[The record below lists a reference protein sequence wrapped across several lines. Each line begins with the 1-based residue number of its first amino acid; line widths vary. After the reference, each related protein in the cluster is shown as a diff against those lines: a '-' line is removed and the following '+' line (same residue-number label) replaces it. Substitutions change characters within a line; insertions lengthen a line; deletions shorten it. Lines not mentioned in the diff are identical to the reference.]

1 MSKLK
6 IEYIDIDKLIPYVNN
21 PRVNDRAVDKVAS
34 SIKNFGFKNP
44 IIIDKDNEIIAGHTR
59 LKAARKLGLDEV
71 PTIKVDD
78 LTDPQIKAFRI
89 ADNKTSEFAEW
100 DMDLLEI
107 EMEDI
112 EDLFTGFD
120 DKEIEKLFDGDI
132 EGYTLAEKWI
142 IPPFSVID
150 GRLGEWLDR
159 KRYWQSIGIQSE
171 LGRDDNITD
180 APDKPSYGKGTNTHM
195 VAGTSIFDPALCEL
209 MYKWFNIDGGIIL
222 DPFAGGSVRGIV
234 ASKLGYKYI
243 GNDLRG
249 EQVSAN
255 IDNAREILVNGEIVP
270 KWTIGDSRDINKL
283 TDNVK
288 ADMIFTCPP
297 YADLEVYSDLKD
309 DISNMEYKDFL
320 IAYREIIKNSTN
332 QLQDNR
338 FAIFV
343 VGEVRDKKGAYYNLI
358 GDTIQA
364 FKDAGL
370 DYYNEIVYITP
381 NGTAGMRANRTFS
394 GGRKVIKTHQN
405 ILVFYKGDIAKIK
418 SNYTELDLEYID
430 KVLISE

>member
-1 MSKLK
+1 MK
-6 IEYIDIDKLIPYVNN
+6 IVNKKIDEVFLYANN
-21 PRVNDRAVDKVAS
+21 PRKNDMAVDKVAA
-34 SIKNFGFKNP
+34 SIKEYGFKVP
-44 IIIDKDNEIIAGHTR
+44 IVIDKNNVIVAGNTR
-59 LKAARKLGLDEV
+59 YKASRQLGLEEIPCIV
-71 PTIKVDD
+71 ADD
-78 LTDPQIKAFRI
+78 LTDKQIKAFRI

-100 DMDLLEI
+100 DMELLEI

-120 DKEIEKLFDGDI
+120 DKEIGKLFDGDV
-132 EGYTLAEKWI
+132 ERYTLAEKWI

-171 LGRDDNITD
+171 LGRDDNITN

-209 MYKWFNIDGGIIL
+209 MYKWFNIDGGTIL

-243 GNDLRG
+243 GNDLRE

-255 IDNAREILVNGEIVP
+255 IDNARKILVNGEIVP

-332 QLQDNR
+332 QLRDNR

-405 ILVFYKGDIAKIK
+405 ILVFYKGDIDKIK
-418 SNYTELDLEYID
+418 NNYTELDLEYIN
-430 KVLISE
+430 KVLINE